1 MMLDMSTSSAS
12 YTGSEGDSKYIIDSM
27 NTAYVYLV
35 IIDRLF
41 KHKVTPIYSLLHV

>member
-1 MMLDMSTSSAS
+1 MMLDMCTSSAS